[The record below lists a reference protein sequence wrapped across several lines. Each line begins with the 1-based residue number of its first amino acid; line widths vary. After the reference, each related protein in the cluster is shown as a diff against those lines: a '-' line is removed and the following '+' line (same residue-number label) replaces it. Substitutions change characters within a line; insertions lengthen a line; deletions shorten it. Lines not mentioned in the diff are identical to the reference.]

1 MYKNI
6 FSIDNRPNWADEIFV
21 IKNSKMHRYVY
32 MPQKTLMVKKLSL
45 LFMIN
50 TKQTVFSAEN
60 VIKKV
65 IICIFNG
72 KVITIHLIVGL
83 MLINDT
89 L

>member
-50 TKQTVFSAEN
+50 TKQIVFSAEN
-60 VIKKV
+60 MIKKGDNLYLQWKGYNNS
-65 IICIFNG
+65 FNSW
-72 KVITIHLIVGL
+72 
-83 MLINDT
+83 INVN
-89 L
+89 

>member
-60 VIKKV
+60 VIKKGDNLYLQWKGYNNS
-65 IICIFNG
+65 F
-72 KVITIHLIVGL
+72 KSW
-83 MLINDT
+83 INVN
-89 L
+89 

>member
-45 LFMIN
+45 LFMIS
-50 TKQTVFSAEN
+50 TKQTVFSAEY
-60 VIKKV
+60 VIKKGDNLYLQWKGYNNS
-65 IICIFNG
+65 FNSW
-72 KVITIHLIVGL
+72 
-83 MLINDT
+83 INVN
-89 L
+89 

>member
-32 MPQKTLMVKKLSL
+32 MPQKTLIVKKLSI

-60 VIKKV
+60 VIKKGDNLYLQWKGYNNS
-65 IICIFNG
+65 F
-72 KVITIHLIVGL
+72 KSW
-83 MLINDT
+83 INVN
-89 L
+89 